1 MTVLFLRRQSLG
13 GIATHSESLAA
24 ALGVHGITVS
34 IEDATAWIPNETGP
48 KVDKKVSERLRKVA
62 GPYDLVHAF
71 GYRAAWACSH
81 AFSHKEAWVYTAYDL
96 PKTTHRLL
104 ISALN
109 DAQAGIVSSHAV
121 FRALDEAIALDLN
134 VIPPGI
140 ATLTEPPP
148 PKAKVKTELGFDPD
162 APLIG
167 VMARMV
173 PERGVRAVID
183 AMETVWN
190 SHPDTQL
197 LVAGEGPE
205 QDRLKRMAADASN
218 PTQIRFQSRVSDKD
232 RFFGALDLL
241 VVPST
246 RAAFS
251 MVALEGMARS
261 VPVLLRHTGGLPE
274 MIDEDVSGYLF
285 DSDEQLGPRII
296 ELLDMP
302 LAIESAGRAGRIRSL
317 ELFSLDRCAEMVADL
332 YRSVVEGV

>member
-1 MTVLFLRRQSLG
+1 MTVLFLRRQALG
-13 GIATHSESLAA
+13 GTATHSESLAA
-24 ALGVHGITVS
+24 ALGNHGIAVS
-34 IEDATAWIPNETGP
+34 IEDAASWIPNETGSR
-48 KVDKKVSERLRKVA
+48 VDKKISDRLRKLA
-62 GPYDLVHAF
+62 APYDLVHAF
-71 GYRAAWACSH
+71 GYRSAWACSH
-81 AFSHKEAWVYTAYDL
+81 AFSHKEAWIYTGYDL

-109 DAQAGIVSSHAV
+109 DAQAGIVSCHAV

-140 ATLTEPPP
+140 ATVREAPP
-148 PKAKVKTELGFDPD
+148 PKSTLKESFGLDPD
-162 APLIG
+162 AHLLG
-167 VMARMV
+167 VLARLV
-173 PERGVRAVID
+173 PERGVRSVID
-183 AMETVWN
+183 AMETVWK
-190 SHPDTQL
+190 SHPTAH
-197 LVAGEGPE
+197 LVIAGEGPE
-205 QDRLKRMAADASN
+205 QDHLKYLASETAN
-218 PTQIRFQSRVSDKD
+218 PTQIRFQGRVTDKD

-251 MVALEGMARS
+251 MAALEAMARS

-285 DSDEQLGPRII
+285 DSDEQLGPRLV

-302 LAIESAGRAGRIRSL
+302 LAIQSAGRAGRIRSL
-317 ELFSLDRCAEMVADL
+317 ELFNIDRCAQMVADL